1 VKRQAQSFESL
12 YFSEEI
18 VETTEVRFMNLK
30 SFLLKSA
37 VFSALF
43 LCVFSA
49 NLLAQTI
56 KAEKTASVASYVR
69 DKEDEDSGLVRKRVA
84 QPENVKIVSP
94 VKPSAIQILD
104 FEKLAFSLINQKRV
118 EIGLEPLAWSDDVA
132 KIARL
137 HSENMVKFNFFSHR
151 GIDGKMVDD
160 RADSLGLTKWTA
172 MGENIAY
179 NRGYKNPIETAV
191 EKWMLSEGHRENLLG
206 ERWKES
212 AIGIAVTDDGTFY
225 FTQVFLKR
233 K

>member
-1 VKRQAQSFESL
+1 MFG
-12 YFSEEI
+12 EI
-18 VETTEVRFMNLK
+18 VKTTEVRCMNLK
-30 SFLLKSA
+30 SYLFNSA

-43 LCVFSA
+43 FCVLTANFS
-49 NLLAQTI
+49 AQTI

-69 DKEDEDSGLVRKRVA
+69 DKDEEDAGIVRKRVA
-84 QPENVKIVSP
+84 ETENVKIVSSA
-94 VKPSAIQILD
+94 KPSETQILG
-104 FEKLAFSLINQKRV
+104 FEKLAFSLINQKRA
-118 EIGLEPLAWSDDVA
+118 ENGLEPLAWSDDVA

-160 RADSLGLTKWTA
+160 RADSLGVTKWTA

-179 NRGYKNPIETAV
+179 NRGYKNPVETAV
-191 EKWMLSEGHRENLLG
+191 EKWMLSQGHRENLLS